1 MFRFFKIVDEKLK
14 YKSFIIIFIFFLTIF
29 LEILAIGS
37 TVPLILS
44 IGDFNNVN
52 FKKFQFIQEFITSE
66 SSVIIILSILA
77 SFIFVKNIILIILE
91 RYKNKFR
98 RDLIKNISSRLLN
111 KYLEQDLIFHI
122 KKNSSFLI
130 KNIREDTQFVV
141 STFISL
147 LKVFSDIFIFI
158 FFSLIL
164 IYSNFFLSISMI
176 SVLMI
181 FFLTFNLFTK
191 KELKNWGKDKF
202 KISSIT
208 NKYLT
213 ESILNFKEIK
223 IYNIKNYFLYRFNK
237 SVASL
242 YNIQNKFDNFQA
254 YPRLILEIII
264 LLIVLIFLVI
274 LFNQNVQK
282 DIIFLQISFFLI
294 VGVRLSPIAVQIY
307 KFFQSLK
314 YTSNTLDKM
323 IKDLS
328 LKEKYK
334 SIKNFEFSFKNKV
347 SINKINFSHDNRKNI
362 IKDLNLDIYPN
373 DFIGIY
379 GESGI
384 GKTTFLEILL
394 GFLKIKSGSIK
405 SDNEN
410 IELSFNSWIN
420 MLGYIPQNS
429 IFVDETIIRNI
440 SFKDTNDR
448 TEVKKI
454 SKLLNLVNLNFSDK
468 KIQNFKIGENAKK
481 LSAGQKQRLAI
492 ARALYKDP
500 KILLLDEITSSLDL
514 KNEEKILRLLKK
526 LKKNKTII
534 FISHKKNS
542 LKFCNKV
549 YKFKNGK
556 LIRSKYK

>member
-44 IGDFNNVN
+44 IGEFNDVN
-52 FKKFQFIQEFITSE
+52 FKKFQFIKDFIKSE
-66 SSVIIILSILA
+66 SSVILILSTLAIFIL
-77 SFIFVKNIILIILE
+77 IKNTILIILE

-98 RDLIKNISSRLLN
+98 RDLIKDISSRLLN
-111 KYLEQDLIFHI
+111 KYLEQDLTFHI

-130 KNIREDTQFVV
+130 KNVREDTQFVV
-141 STFISL
+141 GTFISL
-147 LKVFSDIFIFI
+147 LKVFSDIFIFL

-191 KELKNWGKDKF
+191 KELKNWGKNKF

-213 ESILNFKEIK
+213 ESILNFKEVK
-223 IYNIKNYFLYRFNK
+223 IYNIKNYFLHRFNK
-237 SVASL
+237 SVNLL
-242 YNIQNKFDNFQA
+242 YDIQNKFDNFQA
-254 YPRLILEIII
+254 YPRLILEIIV
-264 LLIVLIFLVI
+264 LFIVLIFLII

-282 DIIFLQISFFLI
+282 DVIFLQISFFVI

-314 YTSNTLDKM
+314 YTSATLDK
-323 IKDLS
+323 IIQDLS

-334 SIKNFEFSFKNKV
+334 SIKNFDYSFKNKI
-347 SINKINFSHDNRKNI
+347 SINKINFNHENSRNVIKN
-362 IKDLNLDIYPN
+362 LNLNIYPN

-384 GKTTFLEILL
+384 GKTTFFEILL
-394 GFLKIKSGSIK
+394 GFLKVKSGSIK
-405 SDNEN
+405 SDNNN
-410 IELSFNSWIN
+410 IELSFDSWIK
-420 MLGYIPQNS
+420 MFGYIPQNS

-440 SFKDTNDR
+440 TFKNTNVKK
-448 TEVKKI
+448 EVKKI
-454 SKLLNLVNLNFSDK
+454 SRLLKLVNLNFSNK

-481 LSAGQKQRLAI
+481 LSAGQRQRLVI

-514 KNEEKILRLLKK
+514 QNEEKILRLLKR

-542 LKFCNKV
+542 LKFCNKI
-549 YKFKNGK
+549 YEFKNGK
-556 LIRSKYK
+556 LIRSKFI

>member
-1 MFRFFKIVDEKLK
+1 MLRFFKIVDEKLK